1 MDKMEIRSD
10 IRMQTA
16 IHDAP
21 GILTKQVMYKQRI
34 SRPIPRPRL
43 EIRIRNR
50 DSYLGLGIRI

>member
-1 MDKMEIRSD
+1 MEIRFD

-21 GILTKQVMYKQRI
+21 GILTKQVMYKKRNP
-34 SRPIPRPRL
+34 RPIPRLRL
-43 EIRIRNR
+43 DIRIR